1 MNLRIERKG
10 SESLVSY
17 EQVPIS
23 FEIHGRVDLTLL
35 EDIGSVETVPC
46 FPRRKDYDEASD
58 QRPTQLALRYDI
70 ANWPIL
76 MVYEGDTVVGGAILA
91 PPKSGYELPG
101 AQNGS
106 GIMVDLRVH
115 PSMRQRGVGRALIS
129 AAISLA
135 HHLGWEEILVETQDT
150 NLAACQFYANMG
162 FSVRSIDREAYGT
175 SLDEAQII
183 WRFKLGES

>member
-1 MNLRIERKG
+1 MNLRIERER

-17 EQVPIS
+17 EQIPIS
-23 FEIHGRVDLTLL
+23 FEIRSRVDLARL
-35 EDIGSVETVPC
+35 EDVGSIETVPC
-46 FPRRKDYDEASD
+46 FARRKNYDEASD
-58 QRPTQLALRYDI
+58 QRPTHLARRYDI
-70 ANWPIL
+70 ATWPIL
-76 MVYEGDTVVGGAILA
+76 MGYEGDTVVGGAILA

-101 AQNGS
+101 AQKGS

-115 PSMRQRGVGRALIS
+115 PTMRQRGVGRALIS

-135 HHLGWEEILVETQDT
+135 KQLGWEEILVETQDT
-150 NLAACQFYANMG
+150 NPAACRVYATMG

-183 WRFKLGES
+183 WRLKLAES